1 MPFDAL
7 PRLNHINRILE
18 QNQVSPSYRQY
29 PVEVSTSRS
38 SPLLWQQGPSAWRSI
53 PDLWLVAEM
62 LSQPPGKR
70 VLLSKRWC
78 NTPCHGHPFHTN
90 FETCQLLLWGRMT
103 CSFWGQIPKEKFMG
117 RWAESGQ
124 SCTGLRALC
133 IRHGQH
139 FLKNLKTK
147 QPHPP
152 VLHMDCLWQVC
163 TTSLSAMNDNPGGSP
178 LPMMRG
184 GEVLPQH
191 QPGPQYITGLND
203 HVSTWQFCKEF
214 RVEFCWLCV
223 HIQHGF
229 GEDILLLDS
238 VCFRPLRW
246 FSSHCG
252 LPKRSQKIWFEAG
265 SRSQRRH
272 TSFRNLWRWH
282 LSSLWVPTAE
292 YSLSPK
298 PMTSASTWAA
308 ESCWKMR
315 LPIAASL
322 GPKALS
328 LSTDSTIYAALD
340 IVPGR
345 RATSNDVHRW
355 GFLGK
360 TRSEDRNEV
369 LALSQF
375 EANEYV
381 FHCILTGHICKR

>member
-1 MPFDAL
+1 
-7 PRLNHINRILE
+7 
-18 QNQVSPSYRQY
+18 
-29 PVEVSTSRS
+29 
-38 SPLLWQQGPSAWRSI
+38 
-53 PDLWLVAEM
+53 M

-124 SCTGLRALC
+124 SCTGLRALR

-147 QPHPP
+147 QPQPP

-163 TTSLSAMNDNPGGSP
+163 TTSLSAMNEYTRWVPATDDAWRRSSSTASTRTSGHHRARCPFWWC
-178 LPMMRG
+178 
-184 GEVLPQH
+184 
-191 QPGPQYITGLND
+191 GPQCSSENWKKVCSFLSHLTSWDQWPCQHL
-203 HVSTWQFCKEF
+203 TRRKQF

-238 VCFRPLRW
+238 VCIRPLRW

-282 LSSLWVPTAE
+282 LSSLWVPRAE

-298 PMTSASTWAA
+298 PMTSASWAAWVEKEVVFLATVGLGLNMA

-315 LPIAASL
+315 LPAASL

-328 LSTDSTIYAALD
+328 LSTDSTIHAALD